1 MIPVTDTARTSPAAH
16 ALLRHPT
23 TANFARVRYP
33 PHRPPASRHRPA
45 SWRMRTPARR
55 RPWAPLSRWGVV
67 LLLACAGGPSPAS
80 GITDDG
86 IYDFTA
92 STGEATPLRGSLTIV
107 AGDLTLRP
115 EFGSCRVDQAFASTE
130 RSRFLC
136 DNTSD
141 VERLAFLIDHRF
153 PLTRSTW
160 AGSMRQKRTRTV
172 CAQYATQNGRQV
184 CVQTRT
190 ETVEVSVPLAGRLT
204 FRPRPA
210 SD

>member
-1 MIPVTDTARTSPAAH
+1 MRAPC
-16 ALLRHPT
+16 PT
-23 TANFARVRYP
+23 
-33 PHRPPASRHRPA
+33 
-45 SWRMRTPARR
+45 RR
-55 RPWAPLSRWGVV
+55 WAPLGRWGVAF
-67 LLLACAGGPSPAS
+67 LIACAGGPPPAS

-92 STGEATPLRGSLTIV
+92 STGEATPLRGSLTIL
-107 AGDLTLRP
+107 AGALSLQP
-115 EFGSCRVDQAFASTE
+115 EIGTCRVDQAFASAE

-141 VERLAFLIDHRF
+141 IERLAFLIDHRF

-160 AGSMRQKRTRTV
+160 AGSLRQKRTRTV

-190 ETVEVSVPLAGRLT
+190 ETVEVTVPLSGRLT

-210 SD
+210 SH

>member
-1 MIPVTDTARTSPAAH
+1 MRVPRT
-16 ALLRHPT
+16 LR
-23 TANFARVRYP
+23 R
-33 PHRPPASRHRPA
+33 
-45 SWRMRTPARR
+45 WTP
-55 RPWAPLSRWGVV
+55 LGRWCCLGVI
-67 LLLACAGGPSPAS
+67 ACAGGPSPRA

-92 STGEATPLRGSLTIV
+92 STGEATPLRGSLTIL
-107 AGDLTLRP
+107 AGALTLRP
-115 EFGSCRVDQAFASTE
+115 EFGSCRVDQAFASAE
-130 RSRFLC
+130 RTRYLC
-136 DNTSD
+136 DNTSE

-160 AGSMRQKRTRTV
+160 TGSIRQKRTRTI

-190 ETVEVSVPLAGRLT
+190 ETVEVTESLSGRLT

-210 SD
+210 SN